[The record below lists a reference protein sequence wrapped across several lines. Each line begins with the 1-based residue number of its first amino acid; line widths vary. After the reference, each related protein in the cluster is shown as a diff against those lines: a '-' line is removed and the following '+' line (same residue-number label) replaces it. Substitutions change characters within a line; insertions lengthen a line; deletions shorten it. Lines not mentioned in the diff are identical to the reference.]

1 MSKTPGRLST
11 RQTPPDP
18 PGPYDR
24 ILGRPLGPL
33 VELAELRNTHP
44 MVDSVVDEIDGRR
57 IRIGDHWLTDFAS
70 CNYLGFDLD
79 PEIIAAVPEYLAK
92 WGTHPSWSRMIAY
105 PRPFAEIEEE
115 LTELLGTEDSLT
127 IPTITHI
134 HISAIPALAG
144 EGSVFLDR
152 RAHRTV
158 YDGCAMAQARG
169 ATLRQFEA
177 ENPSQLDELL
187 RACPHHP
194 RLVCIDGVNSMTGN
208 ASPLAE
214 LLTVTRANDAILY
227 VDDAHG
233 FGVLGERSAD
243 ELSPYGSHGNSL
255 VRHVGET
262 YDGLILVG
270 GFSKAYSSL
279 LAFIACPTSV
289 KNYLK
294 VTAAP
299 YTFSGPSPV
308 ASLATVQ
315 AGFRLNAARGD
326 TIRAD
331 LHRKTARVLDG
342 LVQLGLRT
350 LNRSGTPII
359 EVPIGTPEDTDAM
372 GIHLFNRGIYVTMAP
387 YPVVPRADVGV
398 RIQITAANTDEEITH
413 LLTVLAEIAAM
424 FPGTQAEPSVPASR
438 YEPAQQTTIG

>member
-11 RQTPPDP
+11 RQASPDP

-33 VELAELRNTHP
+33 AELAGLRNTHP
-44 MVDSVVDEIDGRR
+44 MVDSVVDEIDGRQ
-57 IRIGDHWLTDFAS
+57 IRIGDHWLADFAS
-70 CNYLGFDLD
+70 CNYLGFDVN

-115 LTELLGTEDSLT
+115 LAALLGTEDSLT

-134 HISAIPALAG
+134 HISAIPVLAG

-158 YDGCAMAQARG
+158 YDGAAMAQARG
-169 ATLRQFEA
+169 ATLQQFDA
-177 ENPSQLDELL
+177 ENPGQLEDLL
-187 RACPHHP
+187 RTCPHYP

-208 ASPLAE
+208 APPLAE

-243 ELSPYGSHGNSL
+243 ELSPYGLHGNAI

-279 LAFIACPTSV
+279 LAFIACPTTV
-289 KNYLK
+289 KNHLK

-326 TIRAD
+326 SIRAD

-342 LVQLGLRT
+342 LAQLGLRT

-359 EVPIGTPEDTDAM
+359 EVPIGTPEDTDAI

-398 RIQITAANTDEEITH
+398 RIQVTAANTDEEIAH

-424 FPGTQAEPSVPASR
+424 FPGPQVAPSVPASR
-438 YEPAQQTTIG
+438 CAPAAQSPIG